1 MLVIAGVAR
10 IDAARRDDARAA
22 AIAVMRAV
30 REQPGCIS
38 FVISED
44 LEDPSAFLV
53 FQEWSSEPAHFAHL
67 SDPQVGAALAR
78 FESVVGVR
86 EIDIQR
92 YEISAVGPI
101 V

>member
-1 MLVIAGVAR
+1 VLVIAGVAR
-10 IDAARRDDARAA
+10 IDSERRTEALAA

-44 LEDPSAFLV
+44 LEDASAFLV
-53 FQEWSSEPAHFAHL
+53 FQEWSSEEAHRAHL
-67 SDPQVGAALAR
+67 ADPRVGAALAR
-78 FESVVGVR
+78 FGAVGVL
-86 EIDIQR
+86 EIDVQR